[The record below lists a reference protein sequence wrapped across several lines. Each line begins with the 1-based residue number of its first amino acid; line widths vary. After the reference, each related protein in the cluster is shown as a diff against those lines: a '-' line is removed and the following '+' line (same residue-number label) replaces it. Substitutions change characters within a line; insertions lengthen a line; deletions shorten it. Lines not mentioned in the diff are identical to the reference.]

1 MFTILFGEANMSP
14 KEEWKIFI
22 KWLAKRSR
30 FWRKLANETSHPFP
44 HIAVF
49 QRERQRESL
58 VILRK
63 AVIAGK
69 EIS

>member
-1 MFTILFGEANMSP
+1 MIPNDVVTETWLSL
-14 KEEWKIFI
+14 I
-22 KWLAKRSR
+22 KWLARRAR

-63 AVIAGK
+63 AVAMMK
-69 EIS
+69 EVI